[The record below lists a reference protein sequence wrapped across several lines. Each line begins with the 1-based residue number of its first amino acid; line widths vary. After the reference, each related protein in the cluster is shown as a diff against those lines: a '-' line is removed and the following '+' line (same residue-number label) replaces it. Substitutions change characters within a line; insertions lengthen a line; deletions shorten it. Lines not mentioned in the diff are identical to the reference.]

1 MYLHFRR
8 WPRLRSSIEST
19 RAQQGMGIA
28 GLGAAALLQRVLSLA
43 SSLGERP
50 CEVCVR
56 ASRAP
61 GVYPSPAVPT
71 HKWLHTAVTSWPAR
85 WLSHAY
91 CMSSRAACVTGSGGC
106 SLGAC
111 GNAHEPCRVRL
122 QESARPSVGFMAAIN
137 LARISSRRVQEL
149 GVGRDSRF
157 GCYCACSLHE
167 GHLRSG
173 KFPPLLCPV
182 SEQR

>member
-56 ASRAP
+56 AHFPCSWCLSFPCRSHAQVVTHGSDFVACQMAVTCLLHVFEGCLRDGLGWVFARGMRERTRALP
-61 GVYPSPAVPT
+61 GALTGERSPFGGVY
-71 HKWLHTAVTSWPAR
+71 
-85 WLSHAY
+85 
-91 CMSSRAACVTGSGGC
+91 GC
-106 SLGAC
+106 NKFGTYKQPPGA
-111 GNAHEPCRVRL
+111 
-122 QESARPSVGFMAAIN
+122 
-137 LARISSRRVQEL
+137 
-149 GVGRDSRF
+149 GVGSW
-157 GCYCACSLHE
+157 
-167 GHLRSG
+167 SG
-173 KFPPLLCPV
+173 QQVWVLLCV
-182 SEQR
+182 FIA